1 LSLGCEF
8 HFGSDPDLVGGKTE
22 GTWPGCGRGSPELV
36 EGSHASTGKLSAV
49 GLCARRKV
57 VGQLERHASDLHIAN
72 NGASLSQTNRG
83 VASMAAAQT
92 RPQLLCS
99 LVLLLLGSQTVPSF
113 ADGCDGTT
121 EQTHEIGTNYKFV
134 TNAKVE
140 PITGSAYSRYVSC
153 VFNPDLNN
161 DILITWFIPGPYET
175 WVLANHSEPWPRR
188 QPIGP
193 SSVLVGCIEYGNLG
207 ERTVAEYTGS
217 DGDAADEN
225 KEDEKN
231 CVIKAKGQSAGENK
245 PTSAGEKKPAA
256 AAGEKKQGSNN
267 PIESFKDDFSVYFPS
282 NPSKPHDTM
291 LKMAGNLGIVKKD
304 DTNYLSVMEYTLSQ
318 AEGRPDGSTKGIK
331 LRPQFTGAAEMV
343 LPYFKKFHP
352 EEDIQLSDNK
362 EVVFAVSGGSEWR
375 LSSGTYEILD
385 SDNKKL
391 AAIRIP
397 LFVSPQ

>member
-1 LSLGCEF
+1 M
-8 HFGSDPDLVGGKTE
+8 
-22 GTWPGCGRGSPELV
+22 
-36 EGSHASTGKLSAV
+36 AV
-49 GLCARRKV
+49 
-57 VGQLERHASDLHIAN
+57 
-72 NGASLSQTNRG
+72 
-83 VASMAAAQT
+83 AQT
-92 RPQLLCS
+92 RPQLLCL

-113 ADGCDGTT
+113 AEGCDGTT
-121 EQTHEIGTNYKFV
+121 EQTHEIGTNYKFL

-140 PITGSAYSRYVSC
+140 PIPGSAYERYVSC

-231 CVIKAKGQSAGENK
+231 CVVKAKGQSAGEQK
-245 PTSAGEKKPAA
+245 PTPS
-256 AAGEKKQGSNN
+256 GEKKQGLNN

-291 LKMAGNLGIVKKD
+291 LKMAGNLGVVKKD
-304 DTNYLSVMEYTLSQ
+304 DTTYLSLMEYSLSP

-343 LPYFKKFHP
+343 LPYFKKFYP
-352 EEDIQLSDNK
+352 EDIQLSDNK
-362 EVVFAVSGGSEWR
+362 EVAFTVSGGSEWR
-375 LSSGTYEILD
+375 LSFGTYEILD

-397 LFVSPQ
+397 LFVSPP